1 MMRVRAAAALVCVVA
16 AIVVASIASPGA
28 LAASAAPGW
37 LVSSVA
43 EPSNFSSAENAKCS
57 AEEGPAFCDR
67 YLVTVTNVGGAPSD
81 EAIPIRIV
89 DTLPAGLKP
98 VAMRGQN
105 FENEA
110 SVGCNV
116 TETTCEYAGSVAPG
130 GTIGII
136 VEVEVLSAAGTVT
149 NAVKV
154 EGGGAPAVTTS
165 APLTLPNTVEMT
177 PPGYGIAG
185 FAMQVSDLEG
195 AIDGQAADHPNDVTT
210 MINLN
215 TFAETRAE
223 GRTLPENVQQ
233 PRDIVVTLP
242 LGFIGDPLATPKCT
256 AVQLIGNGGEETKCP
271 PASRIGTTLLFG
283 EGRVSGSVMPSAA
296 GISDVYN
303 MVPEQGYPAL
313 LGFKVRGRGVSLYAS
328 LVHTAAGYAVRVVA
342 PGLPRTIGFEGFG
355 LTLFGDPNVA
365 NGEPADPQAFFANP
379 ADCSSGPL
387 TARLETDSWAAP
399 GQWQS
404 AQSTVYPHVGG
415 CSLLQFAPTVEVR
428 PEVSESESPS
438 GLDVRI
444 KAPQNPNNFPVLAT
458 PDLKAVTMTLPEGMT
473 VSPGAADGLTG
484 CEATGPNGIDMPG
497 APLHPDEAGEGEEIG
512 ADGMSHLSA
521 GHCPLSSQIGTVQ
534 ITTPLL
540 ADPLEGHVY
549 LAAPQCGGG
558 GQAACT
564 SADATNGRL
573 FGLYL
578 EGEGSGVVIK
588 LAGRVSVDPTT
599 GRLTAR
605 FTDLPQQ
612 PVSEV
617 SLHLMGGP
625 RAPLANPRACGQA
638 ITSADITPWSAPVT
652 PDALPSASFLVT
664 WNGNLEGCP
673 ATLPFAPTLTA
684 GSLSAAAG
692 RFSPFTLTLQRADR
706 SQDLSRLQVKMPAG
720 LLGMLS
726 SVPLCAEPQASQGT
740 CPEASLIGSTSV
752 TVGSGSHPFLV
763 NGGRVYLTE
772 SYRGAPFGL
781 SIVVPAVAGP
791 FNLGNVIV
799 RSAIN
804 VDQSTSAIT
813 ITSDPLPQFLD
824 GVPLRIQTL
833 NVTVDRPGFTFNPTS
848 CAPQQVA
855 ATVEATQGAVAHLS
869 APFAAEGCR
878 NLPFKPSIK
887 VSTQGNGT
895 VGGGVNGKG
904 ASLDVK
910 VTQLPGEAAIHKFDT
925 QLPLALPARLTTLQ
939 QACTEKQF
947 AANPASCP
955 AGSNVGFATA
965 ITPVLNV
972 PLTGPAYLVSHGG
985 AAFPDLVI
993 VLQGQGVRIDLV
1005 GNTDIKKG
1013 ITFSRFDTVP
1023 DAPISSFE
1031 LKLPEGRHSVL
1042 AAIKNLCAPSKTIT
1056 VTKHLTRH
1064 VHGHTKHITTKVKQT
1079 VPEGLLMPTA
1089 ITGQNGA
1096 VLKQNTKIAVTGC
1109 GKPTKAKRAKAKARA
1124 RRTARAAEEGMGR
1137 NA

>member
-1 MMRVRAAAALVCVVA
+1 MMRVRAAAVPACLVAMFVA
-16 AIVVASIASPGA
+16 AGAAAPVA
-28 LAASAAPGW
+28 LAASAGPGW

-43 EPSNFSSAENAKCS
+43 EPSNFSSAENAKCPLG
-57 AEEGPAFCDR
+57 EGFHFCDR
-67 YLVTVTNVGGAPSD
+67 YLVTVTNVGGDTSNG
-81 EAIPIRIV
+81 AIPIRIV

-98 VAMRGQN
+98 VRMTGQN
-105 FENEA
+105 FENEG
-110 SVGCNV
+110 SVGCASPP
-116 TETTCEYAGSVAPG
+116 ETTCEYVGSVKPG
-130 GTIGII
+130 GTIGIKL
-136 VEVEVLSAAGTVT
+136 EVEVLSAVGTVT

-154 EGGGAPAVTTS
+154 EGGGAPTVTTS
-165 APLTLPNTVEMT
+165 APLTLPNTVEES
-177 PPGYGIAG
+177 PPGYGIAAFG
-185 FAMQVSDLEG
+185 MQVSDLEG

-215 TFAETRAE
+215 TAVETRAE
-223 GRTLPENVQQ
+223 GAILPQSVEHA
-233 PRDIVVTLP
+233 RDVVVTLP
-242 LGFIGDPLATPKCT
+242 LGFIGDPLTTPKCT

-271 PASRIGTTLLFG
+271 PASRIGTTLLFS
-283 EGRVSGSVMPSAA
+283 EGNVTGSVAFSSA

-303 MVPEQGYPAL
+303 MVPEKGYPAL

-328 LVHTAAGYAVRVVA
+328 LVHTTAGYAVRVVA
-342 PGLPRTIGFEGFG
+342 PGLPKTIGFEGFG

-365 NGEPADPQAFFANP
+365 NGEPADPQAFFTNP

-387 TARLETDSWAAP
+387 TARIETDSWTEP
-399 GQWQS
+399 GNWLS
-404 AQSTVYPHVGG
+404 GESTVYPHVGG
-415 CSLLQFAPTVEVR
+415 CSLLQFAPTVEVH
-428 PEVSESESPS
+428 PEVSEAESPT

-458 PDLKAVTMTLPEGMT
+458 PDLKSVTMTLPQGMT
-473 VSPGAADGLTG
+473 VAPGAADGLTG
-484 CEATGPNGIDMPG
+484 CESSGPNGIDMPG
-497 APLHPDEAGEGEEIG
+497 VAGAPNVAGEGEEIG
-512 ADGMSHLSA
+512 ADGMSHLAA
-521 GHCPLSSQIGTVQ
+521 GHCPLSSQLGTVQ
-534 ITTPLL
+534 IRTPLL

-549 LAAPQCGGG
+549 LAAPQCGGS
-558 GQAACT
+558 GQAPCT

-638 ITSADITPWSAPVT
+638 VAGADITPWSAPVT
-652 PDALPSASFLVT
+652 PDALPSASFPVDWDGSGGL
-664 WNGNLEGCP
+664 CP
-673 ATLPFAPTLTA
+673 AALPFAPTLTA
-684 GSLSAAAG
+684 GSLSSAAG

-706 SQDLSRLQVKMPAG
+706 SQDLARLQVKMPAG

-726 SVPLCAEPQASQGT
+726 SVPLCTEPQASQGA
-740 CPEASLIGSTSV
+740 CPQASLIGSTSV

-763 NGGRVYLTE
+763 NGGRLYLTE

-781 SIVVPAVAGP
+781 SIVVPAAAGP

-813 ITSDPLPQFLD
+813 ITSDPFPQFLD

-848 CAPQQVA
+848 CSAQQIET
-855 ATVEATQGAVAHLS
+855 TVEATQGAVAHPTS
-869 APFAAEGCR
+869 PFAAEGCR
-878 NLPFKPSIK
+878 SLVFKPSVK
-887 VSTQGNGT
+887 VSTRGSGSF
-895 VGGGVNGKG
+895 GGGVNGKG

-910 VTQLPGEAAIHKFDT
+910 VSQLPGEAAIRKFDT
-925 QLPLALPARLTTLQ
+925 QLPFALPARLTTLQ
-939 QACTEKQF
+939 QACTAAQF
-947 AANPASCP
+947 AANPAGCP
-955 AGSNVGFATA
+955 AGSSVGAATA

-993 VLQGQGVRIDLV
+993 VLQGQGIRIDLV

-1013 ITFSRFDTVP
+1013 LTYSRFDTVP

-1031 LKLPEGRHSVL
+1031 LKLPEGHHSVL
-1042 AAIKNLCAPSKTIT
+1042 AAIKNLCAPSKTVT
-1056 VTKHLTRH
+1056 VTRHLTRRT
-1064 VHGHTKHITTKVKQT
+1064 HGHIKHITTRVKKT
-1079 VPEGLLMPTA
+1079 VPEALLMPTT

-1096 VLKQNTKIAVTGC
+1096 TLQQTTKIAVTGC
-1109 GKPTKAKRAKAKARA
+1109 AKAKKPKAKKARSSKHHRLGSA
-1124 RRTARAAEEGMGR
+1124 RHR
-1137 NA
+1137 